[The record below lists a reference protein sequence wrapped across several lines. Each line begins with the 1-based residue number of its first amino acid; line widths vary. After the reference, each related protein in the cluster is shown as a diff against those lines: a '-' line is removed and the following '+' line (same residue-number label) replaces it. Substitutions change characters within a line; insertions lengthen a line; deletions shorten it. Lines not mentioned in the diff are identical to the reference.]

1 MSRIIYRHDDVE
13 RCVIGTVGNPGERI
27 FFLQVRSARGFNSIV
42 LEKSQVQ
49 ALVERLQLMIRE
61 LRRNRLAGL
70 KELNA
75 AAIRDEQTLEYP
87 ISEDFRAG
95 VIAISYEQGNQ
106 NIEIQIQAITD
117 DEYPELISEEDLGPF
132 DNNSELAPDL
142 LLIQLSIPMVRG
154 FIERA
159 SHVVAAGRTP
169 CPFCGIPLNPEGHLC
184 PRANGYRR

>member
-1 MSRIIYRHDDVE
+1 MSRIIYRHQNVQ
-13 RCVIGTVGNPGERI
+13 RCVVGTVGAPGERV
-27 FFLQVRSARGFNSIV
+27 FFLQVKSSEGFNSIV

-61 LRRNRLAGL
+61 LRRNKLAGS
-70 KELNA
+70 EQLNA
-75 AAIRDEQTLEYP
+75 PAIKDDLTLEYP
-87 ISEDFRAG
+87 ITEDFRAG
-95 VIAISYEQGNQ
+95 VIAITYEQGGQ
-106 NIEIQIQAITD
+106 NVEVQIQALTD
-117 DEYPELISEEDLGPF
+117 DEYEELIEEDAI
-132 DNNSELAPDL
+132 SEGEALPDL

-159 SHVVAAGRTP
+159 GHVVAAGRTP